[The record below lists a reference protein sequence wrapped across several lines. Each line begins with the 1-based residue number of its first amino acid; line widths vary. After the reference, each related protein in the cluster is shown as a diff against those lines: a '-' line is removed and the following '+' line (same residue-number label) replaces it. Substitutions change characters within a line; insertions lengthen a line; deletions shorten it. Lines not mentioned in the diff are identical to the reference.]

1 MKDVS
6 MPDTGWTECFDVS
19 GVPVLASC
27 PLGGSLVEAAYLD
40 AHNFIGQR
48 LVSISAHNAFLL
60 MLSTSTPEQRPSRS
74 IKNESEFTNFR
85 NGSTTLVDLKGGL
98 SIDFHGP
105 FELLAIRI
113 PRGFLE
119 EFTDKVGSSHF
130 ELKPCHN
137 ADDIVIRHLG
147 RALIEMFDMPTRQSS
162 VLLVHL
168 FQALVAHLVQHYGS
182 GFHDGS
188 SVLKALT
195 IH

>member
-1 MKDVS
+1 M
-6 MPDTGWTECFDVS
+6 
-19 GVPVLASC
+19 LASC

-40 AHNFIGQR
+40 AHNLIGQR

-60 MLSTSTPEQRPSRS
+60 MLSTSTLKQRPSRI
-74 IKNESEFTNFR
+74 IKNESEFN
-85 NGSTTLVDLKGGL
+85 NYPKGSTTLVDLKGGL
-98 SIDFHGP
+98 SIDFYGP

-119 EFTDKVGSSHF
+119 ELTDKVGSPHL
-130 ELKPCHN
+130 ELKPCRN
-137 ADDIVIRHLG
+137 VDDIVIRHLG
-147 RALIEMFDMPTRQSS
+147 RALIEMFDMPSRQSS

-168 FQALVAHLVQHYGS
+168 FQALVVHLVQHYGS

-188 SVLKALT
+188 SVLEALT